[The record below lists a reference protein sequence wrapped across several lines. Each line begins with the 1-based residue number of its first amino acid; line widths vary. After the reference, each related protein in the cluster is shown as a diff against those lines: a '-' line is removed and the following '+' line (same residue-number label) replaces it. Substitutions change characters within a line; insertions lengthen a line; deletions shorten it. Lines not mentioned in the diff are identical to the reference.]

1 MNPSVQL
8 KKAIPLFLA
17 ALKIHALSLLMI
29 LAFIGSVEAQQSHPN
44 ILIILADDLGYGD
57 VSFNGC
63 PDYATPNMD
72 SIATNGALCKNGYVM
87 YVSCSPSRAALMTGR
102 YEQRFGYE
110 HGMLPERT
118 NPRLGLP
125 NSEVT
130 LAELLRPAG
139 YACGAIGKWHLGS
152 APNLVPTSRGFDE
165 YFGFLGA
172 ASPYYN
178 AVLYRNT
185 RRITESSYLTE
196 AFTREAVSFIN
207 RHQAQ
212 PFFLYLAYNAVH
224 SPYDRPPQQYMDR
237 VRNIANP
244 NRRIYAAMV
253 LALDD
258 GIGRVLQT
266 LQADNLLNNT
276 LIFFLSDNGA
286 PNNGFTRNLPLR
298 GYKFDVLE
306 GGIHIPF
313 AVQWTGTVPANLVY
327 EKPIASLDIVST
339 AASAAGVS
347 LPGDREY
354 DGLDVLPFLTRQQTS
369 PRRTLFWRNFGLGD
383 NGPPGSTT
391 TIWAVRDGALK
402 LVTSEATVHEPP
414 ALYNLHDDIGET
426 TDLAAAQPS
435 DVSRLRNLYDQWE
448 TKLIAPLWQ
457 KDKDWQ
463 FAPVVLAGD
472 WNNFNKDDNSAPW
485 QLRRISA
492 PAVGGTPDGYSWFV
506 NTIHVASNG
515 GDTRPGAHS
524 FVVIGHNSYA
534 TQWGGETINIDNTT
548 VIPFFSGITLGPVNT
563 ITFDDDYYYSFRLL
577 DYACPNDHQGAPC
590 AEQAHAN
597 MELAVLKTAAPPVS
611 ISRSGQTPE
620 IPTSSQPVVVDIALS
635 HSKSPE
641 EHVYLRW
648 STDTFVT
655 SHIVPATGSG
665 TSYSAT
671 IPGQPSGTA
680 VQYSL
685 LTSTAHLS
693 TAIYSGVIDPLALS
707 VSMNFKYVVR
717 GSP

>member
-1 MNPSVQL
+1 
-8 KKAIPLFLA
+8 
-17 ALKIHALSLLMI
+17 
-29 LAFIGSVEAQQSHPN
+29 
-44 ILIILADDLGYGD
+44 
-57 VSFNGC
+57 
-63 PDYATPNMD
+63 
-72 SIATNGALCKNGYVM
+72 
-87 YVSCSPSRAALMTGR
+87 
-102 YEQRFGYE
+102 
-110 HGMLPERT
+110 
-118 NPRLGLP
+118 
-125 NSEVT
+125 
-130 LAELLRPAG
+130 
-139 YACGAIGKWHLGS
+139 LGS
-152 APNLVPTSRGFDE
+152 APNLVPNSRGFDE

-172 ASPYYN
+172 SSHYYN
-178 AVLYRNT
+178 ADLYRNT
-185 RRITESSYLTE
+185 RRITESSYLTD

-224 SPYDRPPQQYMDR
+224 APYDRPPQRYMDR
-237 VRNIANP
+237 VQNIADP
-244 NRRIYAAMV
+244 ARRIYAAMV

-258 GIGRVLQT
+258 GIGQVLQT

-286 PNNGFTRNLPLR
+286 PDHGFTRNLPLR
-298 GYKFDVLE
+298 GFKTDVLE

-313 AVQWTGTVPANLVY
+313 AVQWTGTVPANRVY
-327 EKPIASLDIVST
+327 QNPIASLDIVST

-354 DGLDVLPFLTRQQTS
+354 DGLDVLPFLTGQQNS

-383 NGPPGSTT
+383 NGPPGSTI

-402 LVTSEATVHEPP
+402 LVTSKATVHEPP
-414 ALYNLHDDIGET
+414 ALYNLHNDIGET

-435 DVSRLRNLYDQWE
+435 DVTRLRNLYDQWE

-463 FAPVVLAGD
+463 LAPIVLAGD
-472 WNNFNKDDNSAPW
+472 WNNFNKDDDTAPW
-485 QLRRISA
+485 QLTRISA
-492 PAVGGTPDGYSWFV
+492 PAAGGTPDGYSWFV
-506 NTIHVASNG
+506 NTIHVASSG
-515 GDTRPGAHS
+515 GDTTPGTHS

-534 TQWGGETINIDNTT
+534 TQWGGEVININNTT
-548 VIPFFSGITLGPVNT
+548 IIPFFSGNTLGPVNT
-563 ITFDDDYYYSFRLL
+563 IIFDDDYYYSFRLL
-577 DYACPNDHQGAPC
+577 DYAG
-590 AEQAHAN
+590 QAHAN

-611 ISRSGQTPE
+611 ITRSGQTPAV
-620 IPTSSQPVVVDIALS
+620 PTASQPVVVNIALS
-635 HSKSPE
+635 HSKSPQ

-671 IPGQPSGTA
+671 IPAQPSGTA

-693 TAIYSGVIDPLALS
+693 SAIYSGVIDPLALS
-707 VSMNFKYVVR
+707 VSVNFKYVVD

>member
-1 MNPSVQL
+1 MR
-8 KKAIPLFLA
+8 
-17 ALKIHALSLLMI
+17 IHAFFLFTI
-29 LAFIGSVEAQQSHPN
+29 LAFITSVNAQQSHPN

-87 YVSCSPSRAALMTGR
+87 YPLCSPSRAALMTGR
-102 YEQRFGYE
+102 YEQRFGF
-110 HGMLPERT
+110 ERQLLQAKG

-125 NSEVT
+125 NSEAT

-139 YACGAIGKWHLGS
+139 YACGAIGKWHLGN

-165 YFGFLGA
+165 YFGFLGG
-172 ASPYYN
+172 SSHYYN
-178 AVLYRNT
+178 ADLYRNT
-185 RRITESSYLTE
+185 TPITESSYLTE

-207 RHQAQ
+207 RHQAE

-224 SPYDRPPQQYMDR
+224 KPYDRPPQQYMNR
-237 VRNIANP
+237 VRNITDP
-244 NRRIYAAMV
+244 DRRIYAAMV

-258 GIGRVLQT
+258 GIGQVLQT

-286 PNNGFTRNLPLR
+286 PDRGFTRNLPLR
-298 GYKFDVLE
+298 GYKTDVLE
-306 GGIHIPF
+306 GGIHVPF
-313 AVQWTGTVPANLVY
+313 AIQWTGTVPANRVY
-327 EKPIASLDIVST
+327 QNPIASLDIVST

-354 DGLDVLPFLTRQQTS
+354 DGLDVLPFLTGQQNS

-383 NGPPGSTT
+383 NGPPGSTIT
-391 TIWAVRDGALK
+391 TWAVRDGALK
-402 LVTSEATVHEPP
+402 LVTSKATVHNPP
-414 ALYNLHDDIGET
+414 ALYDLHNDIGET
-426 TDLAAAQPS
+426 TDLAAARPA
-435 DVSRLRNLYDQWE
+435 DVTRLRNLYDQWQ

-457 KDKDWQ
+457 EHMAWPL
-463 FAPVVLAGD
+463 APVVLAGD
-472 WNNFNKDDNSAPW
+472 WNNFNKDDDTAPW
-485 QLRRISA
+485 QLTRISA

-506 NTIHVASNG
+506 NTIHVASGG
-515 GDTRPGAHS
+515 GDTTPGTHS

-534 TQWGGETINIDNTT
+534 TQWGGEAININSVT
-548 VIPFFSGITLGPVNT
+548 VIPFFSGTELGPVNT
-563 ITFDDDYYYSFRLL
+563 ITFDEGYYYSFRLL
-577 DYACPNDHQGAPC
+577 DFGPP
-590 AEQAHAN
+590 HAN

-611 ISRSGQTPE
+611 ITRSGQTPAV
-620 IPTSSQPVVVDIALS
+620 PTSSQPVVVNIALS
-635 HSKSPE
+635 QSKSPQE
-641 EHVYLRW
+641 YVYLRW

-655 SHIVPATGSG
+655 SHIVAATGSG

-685 LTSTAHLS
+685 LTSTADLS
-693 TAIYSGVIDPLALS
+693 SAIYSGVIDPLALS
-707 VSMNFKYVVR
+707 VSVNFKYVVD

>member
-1 MNPSVQL
+1 MKPSIQL
-8 KKAIPLFLA
+8 KKAIPLFLVT
-17 ALKIHALSLLMI
+17 LKIHTVFTV
-29 LAFIGSVEAQQSHPN
+29 LAFITSVNAQQSSPN

-63 PDYATPNMD
+63 PDYATPNID
-72 SIATNGALCKNGYVM
+72 SIARNGALCKNGYVM
-87 YVSCSPSRAALMTGR
+87 YPLCSPSRAALMTGR
-102 YEQRFGYE
+102 YEQRFGFE
-110 HGMLPERT
+110 RQLLPAVG

-172 ASPYYN
+172 DSPYYN
-178 AVLYRNT
+178 ADLYRNT
-185 RRITESSYLTE
+185 RRITESRYLTE

-237 VRNIANP
+237 VQNIPDPA
-244 NRRIYAAMV
+244 RRIYAAMV

-258 GIGRVLQT
+258 GIGQVLQT

-286 PNNGFTRNLPLR
+286 PDHGFTRNLPLR
-298 GYKFDVLE
+298 GYKTDVLE

-354 DGLDVLPFLTRQQTS
+354 DGLNVLPFLTGQQNS
-369 PRRTLFWRNFGLGD
+369 PRRTLFWRHFGLGD
-383 NGPPGSTT
+383 NGPPGSTI

-402 LVTSEATVHEPP
+402 LVTSKATVHNPP
-414 ALYNLHDDIGET
+414 ALYDLHNDIGET
-426 TDLAAAQPS
+426 TDLAAARPA
-435 DVSRLRNLYDQWE
+435 DVTRLRNLYDQWQ

-457 KDKDWQ
+457 VDKHGQ
-463 FAPVVLAGD
+463 LAPVVLAGD
-472 WNNFNKDDNSAPW
+472 WNNFNKDDDTEPW
-485 QLRRISA
+485 QLTRISA

-506 NTIHVASNG
+506 NTIHVASSG
-515 GDTRPGAHS
+515 GDATPGTHS

-534 TQWGGETINIDNTT
+534 TQWGGEAININNAT
-548 VIPFFSGITLGPVNT
+548 VIPFFSGNELGPVNT

-577 DYACPNDHQGAPC
+577 DFVG
-590 AEQAHAN
+590 QAHAN

-611 ISRSGQTPE
+611 ITWSGQTPAV
-620 IPTSSQPVVVDIALS
+620 PTASQPVVVDIALS
-635 HSKSPE
+635 HSKSPQ

-655 SHIVPATGSG
+655 SHIVPAAGSG
-665 TSYSAT
+665 INYSAT
-671 IPGQPSGTA
+671 IPGQPPGTA

-685 LTSTAHLS
+685 LTSTADLS
-693 TAIYSGVIDPLALS
+693 SAVYSSVIDPLALS
-707 VSMNFKYVVR
+707 VSVNFKYVVG
-717 GSP
+717 GSL

>member
-1 MNPSVQL
+1 MNLRFP
-8 KKAIPLFLA
+8 AFM
-17 ALKIHALSLLMI
+17 KIHAFSLFTI
-29 LAFIGSVEAQQSHPN
+29 LAFITSVNAQQAHPN

-63 PDYATPNMD
+63 PDYATPNID

-110 HGMLPERT
+110 HGMLPEEG

-165 YFGFLGA
+165 FFGFLRPG
-172 ASPYYN
+172 SRYYN
-178 AVLYRNT
+178 ADLYRNT
-185 RRITESSYLTE
+185 TRITEPSYLTE

-207 RHQAQ
+207 RHQAE

-224 SPYDRPPQQYMDR
+224 GPYDRPPQQYMDR
-237 VRNIANP
+237 VRNIPDPA
-244 NRRIYAAMV
+244 RRLYAAMV

-258 GIGRVLQT
+258 GIGQVLQT
-266 LQADNLLNNT
+266 LQADGLLNNT

-286 PNNGFTRNLPLR
+286 PDHGFTRNLPLR
-298 GYKFDVLE
+298 GYKLDVLE

-369 PRRTLFWRNFGLGD
+369 PRRTLFWRNAGLGD
-383 NGPPGSTT
+383 NGPPGSKI

-435 DVSRLRNLYDQWE
+435 DVSRLRNLYDQWQ

-457 KDKDWQ
+457 KVKDWQ
-463 FAPVVLAGD
+463 LAPVVLAGD
-472 WNNFNKDDNSAPW
+472 WNNFNKDDNTVPW
-485 QLRRISA
+485 QLTRISA
-492 PAVGGTPDGYSWFV
+492 PALDGTPDGYSWFV
-506 NTIHVASNG
+506 NTIHVASSG
-515 GDTRPGAHS
+515 GDTTPGTHS
-524 FVVIGHNSYA
+524 FVVIGHNRYA
-534 TQWGGETINIDNTT
+534 TQWGGEAINIDDTT
-548 VIPFFSGITLGPVNT
+548 VIPFFSGNTLGPVNT
-563 ITFDDDYYYSFRLL
+563 ITFDNGYYYSFRLL
-577 DYACPNDHQGAPC
+577 EYAG
-590 AEQAHAN
+590 QAHAD

-611 ISRSGQTPE
+611 ITRSGQTPE
-620 IPTSSQPVVVDIALS
+620 VPTASQPVVVNIALS
-635 HSKSPE
+635 HSKSPQ

-665 TSYSAT
+665 INYSAT

-693 TAIYSGVIDPLALS
+693 SAIYSGVIDPLALS
-707 VSMNFKYVVR
+707 VSVNFKYVV

>member
-1 MNPSVQL
+1 MY
-8 KKAIPLFLA
+8 PL
-17 ALKIHALSLLMI
+17 
-29 LAFIGSVEAQQSHPN
+29 
-44 ILIILADDLGYGD
+44 
-57 VSFNGC
+57 
-63 PDYATPNMD
+63 
-72 SIATNGALCKNGYVM
+72 
-87 YVSCSPSRAALMTGR
+87 CSPSRAALMTGR

-110 HGMLPERT
+110 HGMVQEQD

-125 NSEVT
+125 NSEAT

-139 YACGAIGKWHLGS
+139 YVCGAIGKWHLGS

-165 YFGFLGA
+165 YFGFLSA

-178 AVLYRNT
+178 ANLYRNT
-185 RRITESSYLTE
+185 RRITESRYLTQ

-224 SPYDRPPQQYMDR
+224 SPYDRPPQRYMDR
-237 VRNIANP
+237 VQNITDPA
-244 NRRIYAAMV
+244 RRIYAAMV

-258 GIGRVLQT
+258 GIGQVLQT

-286 PNNGFTRNLPLR
+286 PDHGFTRNLPLR

-327 EKPIASLDIVST
+327 QNPIASLDIVST

-354 DGLDVLPFLTRQQTS
+354 DGLDVLPFLTGQQNS
-369 PRRTLFWRNFGLGD
+369 PRRTLFWRIFGLGD
-383 NGPPGSTT
+383 NGPPGSTI

-402 LVTSEATVHEPP
+402 LVTSKATVHEPP
-414 ALYNLHDDIGET
+414 ALYDLHNDIGET
-426 TDLAAAQPS
+426 TDLAAARPA
-435 DVSRLRNLYDQWE
+435 DVTRLRNLYDQWQ

-457 KDKDWQ
+457 NDKEWHPGWPL
-463 FAPVVLAGD
+463 APVVLAGD
-472 WNNFNKDDNSAPW
+472 WNNFNKDDDTAPW
-485 QLRRISA
+485 QLTRISA
-492 PAVGGTPDGYSWFV
+492 PAVGGTPDGYNWFV
-506 NTIHVASNG
+506 NTIHVASSG
-515 GDTRPGAHS
+515 GDTTPGTHS

-534 TQWGGETINIDNTT
+534 TQWGGEAININNTT
-548 VIPFFSGITLGPVNT
+548 VIPFFSGTELGPTNS
-563 ITFDDDYYYSFRLL
+563 ITFDDGYYYSFRLL
-577 DYACPNDHQGAPC
+577 DRKQG
-590 AEQAHAN
+590 HAN

-611 ISRSGQTPE
+611 ITRSGQTPAV
-620 IPTSSQPVVVDIALS
+620 PTASQPVVVNIALS
-635 HSKSPE
+635 HSKSPQ

-671 IPGQPSGTA
+671 IPGRPSGTA

-693 TAIYSGVIDPLALS
+693 SAIYSGVIDPLALS
-707 VSMNFKYVVR
+707 VSVNFKYIVR

>member
-1 MNPSVQL
+1 M
-8 KKAIPLFLA
+8 FMR
-17 ALKIHALSLLMI
+17 IHAFSLFTI
-29 LAFIGSVEAQQSHPN
+29 LAFITSVNAQQSHPN

-87 YVSCSPSRAALMTGR
+87 YASCSPSRAALMTGR

-110 HGMLPERT
+110 RGMLPEKG
-118 NPRLGLP
+118 NPLLGLP
-125 NSEVT
+125 NSEAT

-152 APNLVPTSRGFDE
+152 APNLVPNSRGFDE

-172 ASPYYN
+172 SSRYYN
-178 AVLYRNT
+178 ADLYRNT
-185 RRITESSYLTE
+185 TLVTESSYLTD

-224 SPYDRPPQQYMDR
+224 SPYDRPPQRYMDR
-237 VRNIANP
+237 VQNITDPA
-244 NRRIYAAMV
+244 RRIYAAMV

-258 GIGRVLQT
+258 GIGQVLQT

-286 PNNGFTRNLPLR
+286 PDPGFTRNLPLR
-298 GYKFDVLE
+298 GYKTDVLE
-306 GGIHIPF
+306 GGIRVPF
-313 AVQWTGTVPANLVY
+313 AIRWTGTVPANVIY
-327 EKPIASLDIVST
+327 QKPIASLDIVST

-354 DGLDVLPFLTRQQTS
+354 DGLDVLPFLTGQQNS
-369 PRRTLFWRNFGLGD
+369 PRRTLFWRDFGLGD
-383 NGPPGSTT
+383 NGPPGSKI
-391 TIWAVRDGALK
+391 TILAVRDGALK
-402 LVTSEATVHEPP
+402 LVTSKATVHNPP
-414 ALYNLHDDIGET
+414 ALYDLHNDIGET
-426 TDLAAAQPS
+426 TDLAAARPA
-435 DVSRLRNLYDQWE
+435 DVTRLRNLYNQWQ

-463 FAPVVLAGD
+463 LAPIVLAGD
-472 WNNFNKDDNSAPW
+472 WNNFNKDDDATPW
-485 QLRRISA
+485 KLTRISA
-492 PAVGGTPDGYSWFV
+492 PAAGGTPDGYSWFV
-506 NTIHVASNG
+506 NTIHVASQG
-515 GDTRPGAHS
+515 GDTTPGTHL
-524 FVVIGHNSYA
+524 FTVIGHNSYA
-534 TQWGGETINIDNTT
+534 TQWGGEAININNTT
-548 VIPFFSGITLGPVNT
+548 VIPFFSGNELGPTNS
-563 ITFDDDYYYSFRLL
+563 ITFDDGYYYSFRLL
-577 DYACPNDHQGAPC
+577 DYAG
-590 AEQAHAN
+590 QAHAN

-611 ISRSGQTPE
+611 ITRSGQTPAV
-620 IPTSSQPVVVDIALS
+620 PTSSEPVVVDIALS
-635 HSKSPE
+635 HSKSPQ

-655 SHIVPATGSG
+655 SHIVTATGSG

-671 IPGQPSGTA
+671 IPSQPSGTA

-693 TAIYSGVIDPLALS
+693 SAIYSGVIDPLALS
-707 VSMNFKYVVR
+707 VSVNFKYVVD

>member
-1 MNPSVQL
+1 M
-8 KKAIPLFLA
+8 FM
-17 ALKIHALSLLMI
+17 KIHAFSLFTI
-29 LAFIGSVEAQQSHPN
+29 LAFITSVNAQQSPPN

-87 YVSCSPSRAALMTGR
+87 YPLCSPSRAALMTGR
-102 YEQRFGYE
+102 YEQRFGFE
-110 HGMLPERT
+110 NQLLPEQG

-125 NSEVT
+125 NSEAT

-152 APNLVPTSRGFDE
+152 APNLVPNSRGFDE
-165 YFGFLGA
+165 FFGFLGA
-172 ASPYYN
+172 GSRYYN
-178 AVLYRNT
+178 ADLYRNT
-185 RRITESSYLTE
+185 TRVTESSYLTD

-224 SPYDRPPQQYMDR
+224 NPYDRPPQRYMNR
-237 VRNIANP
+237 VQNITDPA
-244 NRRIYAAMV
+244 RRIYAAMV

-258 GIGRVLQT
+258 GIGQVLQT

-286 PNNGFTRNLPLR
+286 PDHEFTRNLPLR

-306 GGIHIPF
+306 GGIHVPF
-313 AVQWTGTVPANLVY
+313 AIQWTGTVPANVVY
-327 EKPIASLDIVST
+327 RRPIASLDIVST

-354 DGLDVLPFLTRQQTS
+354 DGLNVLPFLTGQQNS
-369 PRRTLFWRNFGLGD
+369 PRRTLFWRDFGLGD
-383 NGPPGSTT
+383 NGPPGSTI

-402 LVTSEATVHEPP
+402 LVTSQATVHNAP
-414 ALYNLHDDIGET
+414 ALYDLHNDIGET
-426 TDLAAAQPS
+426 TDLASAQPS
-435 DVSRLRNLYDQWE
+435 EVSRLRNLYDQWQ

-457 KDKDWQ
+457 LDKDWQ
-463 FAPVVLAGD
+463 LVPVVLAGD
-472 WNNFNKDDNSAPW
+472 WNNFNKDDNAAPW
-485 QLRRISA
+485 KLTHVSA
-492 PAVGGTPDGYSWFV
+492 PAVGGTPDGYTWFV
-506 NTIHVASNG
+506 NTIHVASQG
-515 GDTRPGAHS
+515 GDTTPGTHL
-524 FVVIGHNSYA
+524 FTVIGQNSYA
-534 TQWGGETINIDNTT
+534 TQWGGEAININNTT
-548 VIPFFSGITLGPVNT
+548 VIPFFSGNELGPTNS
-563 ITFDDDYYYSFRLL
+563 ITFDDGYYYSFRLL
-577 DYACPNDHQGAPC
+577 DRAGQG
-590 AEQAHAN
+590 HAKP

-611 ISRSGQTPE
+611 ITRSGQTPAV
-620 IPTSSQPVVVDIALS
+620 PTASQPVVVNIALS
-635 HSKSPE
+635 DSKSPQE
-641 EHVYLRW
+641 NVYLRW

-685 LTSTAHLS
+685 LTSTADLS
-693 TAIYSGVIDPLALS
+693 SAIYSGVIDPLALS
-707 VSMNFKYVVR
+707 VSVNFKYVVD

>member
-1 MNPSVQL
+1 M
-8 KKAIPLFLA
+8 
-17 ALKIHALSLLMI
+17 KIHAFALFTI
-29 LAFIGSVEAQQSHPN
+29 LTFITSVNAQQSHPN

-63 PDYATPNMD
+63 PDYTTPNID

-87 YVSCSPSRAALMTGR
+87 YPTCSPSRAALMTGR

-110 HGMLPERT
+110 HGMLPERG

-172 ASPYYN
+172 ASHYYN
-178 AVLYRNT
+178 ADLYRNT

-207 RHQAQ
+207 RHQAH

-224 SPYDRPPQQYMDR
+224 GPYDRPPQRYMNR
-237 VRNIANP
+237 VQNITDPA
-244 NRRIYAAMV
+244 RRIYAAMV

-258 GIGRVLQT
+258 GIGQVLQT

-286 PNNGFTRNLPLR
+286 PNHGFTRNLPLR
-298 GYKFDVLE
+298 GYKTDVLE

-354 DGLDVLPFLTRQQTS
+354 DGLNVLPFLTGQQNS

-383 NGPPGSTT
+383 NGPPGSKI

-402 LVTSEATVHEPP
+402 LVTSKATVHQPP
-414 ALYNLHDDIGET
+414 ALYDLHNDIGET
-426 TDLAAAQPS
+426 TDRASAQPS
-435 DVSRLRNLYDQWE
+435 DVRRLRTLYDQWQK
-448 TKLIAPLWQ
+448 KLIAPLWQ

-472 WNNFNKDDNSAPW
+472 WNNFNKDDNTVPW
-485 QLRRISA
+485 ELTRISA
-492 PAVGGTPDGYSWFV
+492 PAVDGTPDGYSWFI
-506 NTIHVASNG
+506 NTIHVASSG
-515 GDTRPGAHS
+515 GDTTPGTHS
-524 FVVIGHNSYA
+524 FVVIGHNRYA
-534 TQWGGETINIDNTT
+534 TQWGGEAINIDDTT
-548 VIPFFSGITLGPVNT
+548 VIPFFSGNTLGPVNT
-563 ITFDDDYYYSFRLL
+563 ITFHDGYYYSFRLL
-577 DYACPNDHQGAPC
+577 DYAG
-590 AEQAHAN
+590 QAHAN

-611 ISRSGQTPE
+611 ITRSGQTPE
-620 IPTSSQPVVVDIALS
+620 LPNSSQPVVVNIALS
-635 HSKSPE
+635 ERKSPQ

-655 SHIVPATGSG
+655 SHIVSASGSG
-665 TSYSAT
+665 VNYSAT
-671 IPGQPSGTA
+671 IPAQPSGTA

-685 LTSTAHLS
+685 LTSTADLS
-693 TAIYSGVIDPLALS
+693 SAVYSGVIDPLALS
-707 VSMNFKYVVR
+707 VSVNFKYVVD

>member
-1 MNPSVQL
+1 M
-8 KKAIPLFLA
+8 FM
-17 ALKIHALSLLMI
+17 KIHAFSLFTI
-29 LAFIGSVEAQQSHPN
+29 LAFITSVNAQQSPPN

-63 PDYATPNMD
+63 PDYVTPNMD

-87 YVSCSPSRAALMTGR
+87 YPLCSPSRAALMTGR
-102 YEQRFGYE
+102 YEQRFGFE
-110 HGMLPERT
+110 KQLLPEQG

-125 NSEVT
+125 NSEAT

-152 APNLVPTSRGFDE
+152 APNLVPNSRGFDE
-165 YFGFLGA
+165 FFGFLGA
-172 ASPYYN
+172 ASRYYN
-178 AVLYRNT
+178 ANLYRNT
-185 RRITESSYLTE
+185 TRVTESSYLTD

-224 SPYDRPPQQYMDR
+224 NPYDRPPQRYMNR
-237 VRNIANP
+237 VQNITDPA
-244 NRRIYAAMV
+244 RRIYAAMV

-286 PNNGFTRNLPLR
+286 PDHGFTRNLPLR
-298 GYKFDVLE
+298 GYKDDVLD
-306 GGIHIPF
+306 GGIHVPF
-313 AVQWTGTVPANLVY
+313 AIQWTGTVPANVVY
-327 EKPIASLDIVST
+327 RKLIASLDIVST

-354 DGLDVLPFLTRQQTS
+354 DGLNVLPFLTGQQNS
-369 PRRTLFWRNFGLGD
+369 PRRTLFWRDFGLGD
-383 NGPPGSTT
+383 NGPPGSKI

-402 LVTSEATVHEPP
+402 LVTSRATVHNAP
-414 ALYNLHDDIGET
+414 ALYDLHNDIGET
-426 TDLAAAQPS
+426 TDLASAQPS
-435 DVSRLRNLYDQWE
+435 EVSRLRNLYDQWQ

-457 KDKDWQ
+457 LDKDWQ
-463 FAPVVLAGD
+463 LVPVVLAGD
-472 WNNFNKDDNSAPW
+472 WNNFNKDDHAAPW
-485 QLRRISA
+485 KLTKISA
-492 PAVGGTPDGYSWFV
+492 PAVGGTPDGYTWFV
-506 NTIHVASNG
+506 NTIHVASQG
-515 GDTRPGAHS
+515 GDTTPGTHL
-524 FVVIGHNSYA
+524 FTVIGQNSYA
-534 TQWGGETINIDNTT
+534 TQWGGEAINIDNTT
-548 VIPFFSGITLGPVNT
+548 VIPFFSGNELGPTNS
-563 ITFDDDYYYSFRLL
+563 ITFDDGYYYSFRLL
-577 DYACPNDHQGAPC
+577 DRDGQG
-590 AEQAHAN
+590 HARP

-611 ISRSGQTPE
+611 ITRSGQTPAV
-620 IPTSSQPVVVDIALS
+620 PTASQPVVVNIALS
-635 HSKSPE
+635 HSKSPQ

-655 SHIVPATGSG
+655 SHMVPATGSG

-693 TAIYSGVIDPLALS
+693 SAIYSGVIDPLALS
-707 VSMNFKYVVR
+707 VSVNFKYVVN